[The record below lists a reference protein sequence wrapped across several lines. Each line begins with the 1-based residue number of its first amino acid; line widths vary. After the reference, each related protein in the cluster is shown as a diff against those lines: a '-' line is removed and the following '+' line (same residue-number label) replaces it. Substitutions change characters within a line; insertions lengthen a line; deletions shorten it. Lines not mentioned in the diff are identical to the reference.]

1 VWHFQLVVRE
11 DLWLSFALTE
21 AAMDDK
27 DKNEILSKLQVIESR
42 VKQTE
47 DTIKELKG
55 KIESLQAELRKSKGS
70 IPTPSY

>member
-1 VWHFQLVVRE
+1 
-11 DLWLSFALTE
+11 
-21 AAMDDK
+21 MDDK

-70 IPTPSY
+70 ITTPSY

>member
-1 VWHFQLVVRE
+1 
-11 DLWLSFALTE
+11 
-21 AAMDDK
+21 MDDK
-27 DKNEILSKLQVIESR
+27 DKNEILSKLQAIESR

-55 KIESLQAELRKSKGS
+55 KIESLQTELRKSKGS